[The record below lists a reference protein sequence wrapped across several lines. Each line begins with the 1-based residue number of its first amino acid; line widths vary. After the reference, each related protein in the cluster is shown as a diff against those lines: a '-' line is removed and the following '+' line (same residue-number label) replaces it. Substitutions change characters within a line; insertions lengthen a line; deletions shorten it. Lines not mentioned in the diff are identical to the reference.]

1 MSKLPLSKDFSLAM
15 WFISFAML
23 LSVVL
28 AVHPNENNNANLR
41 AGRTVARNEPS
52 AEEIAALYA
61 NHENAQIHH
70 SFSGHSYVTFS
81 AAPVAR
87 LTPA

>member
-1 MSKLPLSKDFSLAM
+1 MNVKITFVKRFSVAM

-28 AVHPNENNNANLR
+28 AVRPNENNNANLR

-61 NHENAQIHH
+61 SH
-70 SFSGHSYVTFS
+70 
-81 AAPVAR
+81 
-87 LTPA
+87 